1 MEMKEEIISNKIKC
15 KKCGNIIESRSTNDY
30 KRCSCGA
37 VAVDGGTEY
46 LKRIG
51 NENDYIELSVSKD
64 NNRQLFTQII
74 KKISN
79 TLTSKGISTSNHT
92 VEKYITAYLE
102 SYLINKYERID
113 IKEKIYYPEIINIM
127 QLIQD

>member
-1 MEMKEEIISNKIKC
+1 MIIK
-15 KKCGNIIESRSTNDY
+15 GVLVEPLQLM
-30 KRCSCGA
+30 
-37 VAVDGGTEY
+37 GTEY

-51 NENDYIELSVSKD
+51 NENDYIELSISKD

-102 SYLINKYERID
+102 SYLINKYERFD
-113 IKEKIYYPEIINIM
+113 VKEKIYYLEIINIM
-127 QLIQD
+127 HLIKD